1 MIFTY
6 ENWSSK
12 VFNGLYESI
21 IFNSD
26 TFYNMVDGVE
36 IPEGFE
42 PDFKPNGYEE
52 MRQITL
58 QSWCERIKE
67 YTPDSLISLDYIKPV
82 SMWSPSEYNFYTD
95 CIRAEVKLDYRKLK
109 KYCFTTHKQEFD
121 EYLHKNF
128 TSRDGFWS
136 FTPNN
141 IKDYKE
147 KVQENKNYVDMM
159 FEFFLR
165 QEVDLAEV
173 NIDIAYDVEE
183 WLYCN
188 HCLYG
193 NGCYWDFIYED
204 GKYTPTKKIA

>member
-12 VFNGLYESI
+12 VFQGLYESI

-26 TFYNMVDGVE
+26 TFYNMAYGAE

-42 PDFKPNGYEE
+42 LDFRPNGYEE
-52 MRQITL
+52 IRQIAL

-67 YTPDSLISLDYIKPV
+67 RTPDSLISLDYIKPI
-82 SMWSPSEYNFYTD
+82 SLWSPSEYNFYTD
-95 CIRAEVKLDYRKLK
+95 CVRAEVKLDYRKLK

-128 TSRDGFWS
+128 TSYDGFWS

-141 IKDYKE
+141 IKAYKE
-147 KVQENKNYVDMM
+147 KVKENKNYVDMM
-159 FEFFLR
+159 FEFFLQ

-173 NIDIAYDVEE
+173 NIDIAYDVQE
-183 WLYCN
+183 WLCCN

-193 NGCYWDFIYED
+193 NGYYWDFIYKD
-204 GKYTPTKKIA
+204 GKYIPTEKIA